1 MEVFISMLKNDIYN
15 IKKVHLVNLVVLTI
29 LELTLSLLAL
39 KGCNTRLGLLCFAT
53 TAIFTA
59 ISIGLYFSP
68 IKDEIKALFFT
79 SIPIVV
85 SVFFILT
92 DSITVICSHYMIFL
106 SIAMIALYFN
116 KNLIKFYQ
124 VIINILFLTLISVK
138 GLSLLDSSTK
148 NVNIWSFIQII
159 VCINFVLILLYFL
172 TKWGNQLI
180 ESAEEKEK
188 ISTELADKLN
198 NSMKEIQKNSDILNT
213 NLIMFNKNISSSK
226 EAISNVNNAI
236 SDISDGINDQ
246 SEDLKSINEKM
257 NNSSENI
264 KKSQI
269 VSDKV
274 STQSAEMN
282 EQIEQ
287 GHERIDDMN
296 KQMEIIYQSVSNSNA
311 TITELQCSIE
321 EINKFLDVITAISA
335 QTNMLALNAA
345 IEAARAGE
353 HGKGFA
359 VVADEVRKLAENSS
373 DTVNDINKII
383 TSIKDKTSLVVEKS
397 HIGEEAVKSGI
408 ELISKVKSTF
418 DIIKKAASANSEYLS
433 QNAEMNSRTTTEF
446 MMILEKINKI
456 ADISQNQAA
465 AIEEI
470 SATMETTTEDITSI
484 NNSVDELKNLSE
496 SLNKMSK

>member
-1 MEVFISMLKNDIYN
+1 MSKNDIYN

-68 IKDEIKALFFT
+68 IKDKIKALFFT

-180 ESAEEKEK
+180 KSAEEKEK

>member
-59 ISIGLYFSP
+59 ISISLYFSP